1 MCSPLSKLNYTS
13 YIYLSVIFKANS
25 LLYDVEWCSSFV
37 IFFTE
42 LITKG
47 ATKKPFFAW
56 ALAATSLKKKKK
68 LGLSSYCNNFQVI
81 KLTRMNYF
89 Y

>member
-13 YIYLSVIFKANS
+13 YIYIYIFVGNIFKANP

-37 IFFTE
+37 IFFIE

-56 ALAATSLKKKKK
+56 ALAATSLKKKKN
-68 LGLSSYCNNFQVI
+68 LDYQVI
-81 KLTRMNYF
+81 VTIFR
-89 Y
+89 